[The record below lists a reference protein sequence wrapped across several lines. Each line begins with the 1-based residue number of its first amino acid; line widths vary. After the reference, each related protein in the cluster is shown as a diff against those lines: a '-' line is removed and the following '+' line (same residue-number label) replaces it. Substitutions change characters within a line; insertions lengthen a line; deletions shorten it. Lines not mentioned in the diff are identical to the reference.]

1 METKAFY
8 QYLPTRY
15 EADKNQWAVRN
26 LVWAFKAGRRS
37 SIVARL
43 VASYLRKTFGAD
55 CSNLTFVCIPAS
67 SAEKTI
73 SRYQA
78 FCEEVSVISGCIN
91 GFGAVRVSG
100 QRMAIHE
107 SRTAKRVE
115 DTHVVYFDRQAL
127 EGRRCIVFDDVIT
140 RGGSF
145 ARFSRGLEMFG
156 ASVVAGLF
164 LAQTINL

>member
-1 METKAFY
+1 MKTKAFY
-8 QYLPTRY
+8 QYLPTRF

-26 LVWAFKAGRRS
+26 LVWDFKAGKRS

-43 VASYLRKTFGAD
+43 VATYLRKTFGDD
-55 CSNLTFVCIPAS
+55 CRNLTFVCIPAS

-73 SRYQA
+73 NRYKA
-78 FCEEVSVISGCIN
+78 FCEEVSVICGCIN
-91 GFGAVRVSG
+91 GFDAVTVSG
-100 QRMAIHE
+100 RRMAIHE
-107 SRTAKRVE
+107 YKTGKHVE
-115 DTHVVYFDRQAL
+115 DTHVVRFDRSAL

-140 RGGSF
+140 RGRSF

>member
-1 METKAFY
+1 MTTKAFY
-8 QYLPTRY
+8 QYLPTRF

-26 LVWAFKAGRRS
+26 LVWDFKAGKRS

-43 VASYLRKTFGAD
+43 VASYLRKTFGAGCRD
-55 CSNLTFVCIPAS
+55 LTFVCIPAS
-67 SAEKTI
+67 SAEKNIT
-73 SRYQA
+73 RYQA
-78 FCEEVSVISGCIN
+78 FCEEVSVLCGCVN

-100 QRMAIHE
+100 QRLAIHE
-107 SRTAKRVE
+107 SKVSKRVE
-115 DTHVVYFDRQAL
+115 DTQVIYFDRTAL

-145 ARFSRGLEMFG
+145 ARFTRGLEMFG
-156 ASVVAGLF
+156 ATVVAGLF